1 MGSFAEFFRKNSDT
15 GITHLPALTLNVEK
29 QSAAPSKGAALCKI
43 FFRKGKSQMSKEK
56 IRNPLAQFYHS
67 GQTSQTLPE
76 PIDTLKRE
84 DYPSRAAWLEACADL
99 AMKRNT
105 PEFKKAFY
113 DMERKANR
121 RDFEAAQAK
130 LQEESRK
137 MISSVKL
144 SEREVRELDERAA
157 AEIMEKVKRGELP
170 AAEMANASI
179 SLSAKMQLQ
188 AREEKVRREV
198 FNAALREAY
207 GPEQLPQDETGPQP
221 GAAPGP
227 NTELKAA
234 RGVPISQE
242 ALGTEPCQSGAAAE
256 P

>member
-1 MGSFAEFFRKNSDT
+1 
-15 GITHLPALTLNVEK
+15 
-29 QSAAPSKGAALCKI
+29 
-43 FFRKGKSQMSKEK
+43 MSKEK
-56 IRNPLAQFYHS
+56 ILNPLAQSYS
-67 GQTSQTLPE
+67 APTPTLPD

-84 DYPSRAAWLEACADL
+84 DYPSRAAWLEARADL

-105 PEFKKAFY
+105 PEFRKAFY
-113 DMERKANR
+113 DMERKADR

-144 SEREVRELDERAA
+144 SEREVKKIDERAT

-170 AAEMANASI
+170 ASEMANASI

-207 GPEQLPQDETGPQP
+207 GPEQLPQDEAGPQLE
-221 GAAPGP
+221 AERNA
-227 NTELKAA
+227 ELKAA
-234 RGVPISQE
+234 LGTPVPQD
-242 ALGTEPCQSGAAAE
+242 ALGMAPLTSNMSE
-256 P
+256 

>member
-1 MGSFAEFFRKNSDT
+1 
-15 GITHLPALTLNVEK
+15 
-29 QSAAPSKGAALCKI
+29 
-43 FFRKGKSQMSKEK
+43 MSKEK
-56 IRNPLAQFYHS
+56 VRNPLAQFYHS
-67 GQTSQTLPE
+67 GQTLPE
-76 PIDTLKRE
+76 PIDTLNRE

-130 LQEESRK
+130 LQEENRK

-144 SEREVRELDERAA
+144 SEREVKALDERAA
-157 AEIMEKVKRGELP
+157 AEIMEKVKRGELS
-170 AAEMANASI
+170 ASEMANASI

-221 GAAPGP
+221 EAEP
-227 NTELKAA
+227 NAELKAA
-234 RGVPISQE
+234 LGISVPQD
-242 ALGTEPCQSGAAAE
+242 ALGMAPLTSNISE
-256 P
+256 